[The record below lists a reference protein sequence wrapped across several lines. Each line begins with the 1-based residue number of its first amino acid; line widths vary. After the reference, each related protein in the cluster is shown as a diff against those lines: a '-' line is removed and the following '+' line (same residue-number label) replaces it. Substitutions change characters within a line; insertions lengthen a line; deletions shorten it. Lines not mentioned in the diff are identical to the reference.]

1 MPTFLSF
8 LYRVPLFFL
17 RRCNE
22 MFFLDYTIVESFNSS
37 VLNHVFTFHINK
49 KRKLNQVITCVKT
62 LWEVRVALENCAHFW
77 KISSYAPVNLSNH
90 TISDKI
96 ATVSSVVSLHN
107 EYSKTSLHRE
117 KAMLKIWAGRS
128 LLWEQT
134 RLIKLTILIHA
145 TELQAN
151 WREFLCRT
159 RSALL
164 VDIHVA
170 IKGLRDSS
178 MRPFL
183 HIILKRKHFS
193 SDLFQIIFQEISPQS
208 LTPDLAE
215 VTPFRSSTICNVA
228 MTLTG

>member
-1 MPTFLSF
+1 MPTFWSF

-17 RRCNE
+17 RRRNE

-62 LWEVRVALENCAHFW
+62 LWEVRVDLENCAHFW

-90 TISDKI
+90 AISDKI
-96 ATVSSVVSLHN
+96 ATVSTVVSLHN

-117 KAMLKIWAGRS
+117 IAMLKIWADSS
-128 LLWEQT
+128 LLWERT

-151 WREFLCRT
+151 WREFLCWT
-159 RSALL
+159 RSTLL
-164 VDIHVA
+164 VDMLESLKSFIA
-170 IKGLRDSS
+170 I
-178 MRPFL
+178 RPFS
-183 HIILKRKHFS
+183 HIILKQKHFS

-208 LTPDLAE
+208 LTPDLVE

>member
-1 MPTFLSF
+1 
-8 LYRVPLFFL
+8 
-17 RRCNE
+17 

-62 LWEVRVALENCAHFW
+62 LWEVRVDLENCAHFW
-77 KISSYAPVNLSNH
+77 KISSYASVNLSNH

-107 EYSKTSLHRE
+107 EYSKTSLHHE
-117 KAMLKIWAGRS
+117 KAMLKIWADRS

-164 VDIHVA
+164 ENTCSD
-170 IKGLRDSS
+170 KGLQRFKHPSVFTHYFEAKTFLIG
-178 MRPFL
+178 PF
-183 HIILKRKHFS
+183 S
-193 SDLFQIIFQEISPQS
+193 NYIS
-208 LTPDLAE
+208 
-215 VTPFRSSTICNVA
+215 RN
-228 MTLTG
+228 

>member
-1 MPTFLSF
+1 M
-8 LYRVPLFFL
+8 PLFFL

-22 MFFLDYTIVESFNSS
+22 MFFLDYTLVESFNSS

-62 LWEVRVALENCAHFW
+62 LWEVRVDLENCAHFW

-117 KAMLKIWAGRS
+117 KAMLKIWADRS

-134 RLIKLTILIHA
+134 RLIKLRDPDPC
-145 TELQAN
+145 N
-151 WREFLCRT
+151 RT
-159 RSALL
+159 SGKLTRISLSDSL
-164 VDIHVA
+164 RPFSRRTCSD
-170 IKGLRDSS
+170 KGLQRFKHPSVFTHYFETKT
-178 MRPFL
+178 FL
-183 HIILKRKHFS
+183 IGPVS
-193 SDLFQIIFQEISPQS
+193 NYIS
-208 LTPDLAE
+208 
-215 VTPFRSSTICNVA
+215 RN
-228 MTLTG
+228 

>member
-62 LWEVRVALENCAHFW
+62 LWEVRVDLENCAHFW
-77 KISSYAPVNLSNH
+77 KISTYAPVNLSNH
-90 TISDKI
+90 TIADKI
-96 ATVSSVVSLHN
+96 ATVSTVVSLHN

-117 KAMLKIWAGRS
+117 KAMLKIWADRS

-215 VTPFRSSTICNVA
+215 VTF
-228 MTLTG
+228 

>member
-1 MPTFLSF
+1 MPAFLSF
-8 LYRVPLFFL
+8 LYRVSLFFL

-49 KRKLNQVITCVKT
+49 KRKLNEVITCVKT
-62 LWEVRVALENCAHFW
+62 LWEVRVDLENCAHFW

-90 TISDKI
+90 AISDKI
-96 ATVSSVVSLHN
+96 ATVSTVVSLHN

-117 KAMLKIWAGRS
+117 KAKLKIWADRS

-151 WREFLCRT
+151 WREFLCRI

-178 MRPFL
+178 IRLFL
-183 HIILKRKHFS
+183 HIILKQKHFS
-193 SDLFQIIFQEISPQS
+193 SDFFKLYFKK
-208 LTPDLAE
+208 L
-215 VTPFRSSTICNVA
+215 VHNH
-228 MTLTG
+228 

>member
-1 MPTFLSF
+1 MPAFLSF
-8 LYRVPLFFL
+8 LYRVSLFFL

-62 LWEVRVALENCAHFW
+62 LWEVRVDLENCAHFW

-90 TISDKI
+90 ANSDKI
-96 ATVSSVVSLHN
+96 ATVSTVVSLHN
-107 EYSKTSLHRE
+107 EYSKTFLHRE
-117 KAMLKIWAGRS
+117 KAKLKIWADRS

-170 IKGLRDSS
+170 IKAFRDSS
-178 MRPFL
+178 IRLFL
-183 HIILKRKHFS
+183 HIILKQKHFT

-208 LTPDLAE
+208 LTPDLVE
-215 VTPFRSSTICNVA
+215 VTPFGSSTICNVA